1 MKTNAVVWINSD
13 KSLTPNFTKD
23 MEHASK
29 TTELYLF
36 KRIRDAKTFFNQEVA
51 DMEKMLYCF
60 TFDKKEDKC
69 DDYHRIV
76 YKYSSGETVYTRE
89 INFKKGD

>member
-1 MKTNAVVWINSD
+1 MKTNAVVWIKSD

-36 KRIRDAKTFFNQEVA
+36 KRIKDAKAFFNQEVA
-51 DMEKMLYCF
+51 DMEKMLF
-60 TFDKKEDKC
+60 NRPFKKIEDEVE
-69 DDYHRIV
+69 DYHGIT
-76 YKYSSGETVYTRE
+76 YKYSSGETEYTKE
-89 INFKKGD
+89 INFKKED

>member
-1 MKTNAVVWINSD
+1 MKTNAVVWIKSD

-36 KRIRDAKTFFNQEVA
+36 KRIRDAKTFFSQEVA
-51 DMEKMLYCF
+51 DMEKMLF
-60 TFDKKEDKC
+60 NLPFKKTEDEVE
-69 DDYHRIV
+69 DFHVITYT
-76 YKYSSGETVYTRE
+76 YSSGGTEYTKE
-89 INFKKGD
+89 INFKKGE